1 MLTDITIGQYFP
13 GTSFLHRLDPRVK
26 IVLLFALI
34 VAIFAFDTPGAY
46 AALTGLTLCLAA
58 ASTVPMTLLFKSVRP
73 LWWLLAF
80 TFLMH
85 LGGTPGEVIA
95 RVWIFDLTWEGLVKG
110 LFLCLR
116 LVLLILLSS
125 LLTFTTSPLMLTDA
139 LERLLRPL
147 RCFGVP
153 AHELAMMMTIALRFI
168 PTLLNET
175 DRVLKAQLARGADL
189 DRGSIVK
196 RMKAFIPV
204 LVPLFVIVFQTA
216 DDLAVAM
223 EARCY
228 RGGEGRSRMKP
239 FAWRFA
245 DTAALVFCFA
255 LVVGQKLLNWYVG

>member
-1 MLTDITIGQYFP
+1 M
-13 GTSFLHRLDPRVK
+13 
-26 IVLLFALI
+26 FAQGEPI
-34 VAIFAFDTPGAY
+34 WEWGIFSVSREGIE
-46 AALTGLTLCLAA
+46 LAWTMA
-58 ASTVPMTLLFKSVRP
+58 
-73 LWWLLAF
+73 
-80 TFLMH
+80 
-85 LGGTPGEVIA
+85 
-95 RVWIFDLTWEGLVKG
+95 
-110 LFLCLR
+110 LR
-116 LVLLILLSS
+116 LVLLVLFAN
-125 LLTFTTSPLMLTDA
+125 LLTLTTSPMALSDG
-139 LERLLRPL
+139 LERLFSPL
-147 RCFGVP
+147 KRVGFP

>member
-1 MLTDITIGQYFP
+1 MRRCQNR
-13 GTSFLHRLDPRVK
+13 SPRVTG
-26 IVLLFALI
+26 INAL
-34 VAIFAFDTPGAY
+34 
-46 AALTGLTLCLAA
+46 
-58 ASTVPMTLLFKSVRP
+58 VRN
-73 LWWLLAF
+73 
-80 TFLMH
+80 
-85 LGGTPGEVIA
+85 V
-95 RVWIFDLTWEGLVKG
+95 
-110 LFLCLR
+110 
-116 LVLLILLSS
+116 S
-125 LLTFTTSPLMLTDA
+125 LPDY
-139 LERLLRPL
+139 P
-147 RCFGVP
+147 
-153 AHELAMMMTIALRFI
+153 
-168 PTLLNET
+168 